1 MSNVKKTDDGELP
14 MLKGGKTSLT
24 AKEIPIAARAKGPG
38 PAAYSLPPT
47 IGLDGKSKGNRA
59 PAYSF
64 GVKLRN
70 DRDEQ
75 TPGPNKFFP
84 KTTRKGLSKGPA
96 FSLQGGYKKKDADA
110 IALDWETLGKD
121 TPGPGKYS
129 PGYISSKEPRAP
141 AYSIQPRRQTEK
153 ANQNPG
159 PAQYAINSTLGMHPA
174 VTVPAAAAYSIRFQ
188 RPLKLEHIS
197 PGPAAYS
204 PDTNQKMRHAAPAYS
219 LGARLVKPDYFK
231 LAKAQDS
238 SGEGDGDE
246 NDTNYMGKGGP
257 TPGPGQ
263 YTPSLKFVRQNIP
276 HFSFRCKHS
285 DYELFIP
292 DCHEVWPPSGLL
304 GRTKTL
310 TETKPPTKN
319 QPPTKTQPHIINRDM
334 NGSNAVYAQ
343 DEYGRPFIIVRDQGR
358 SRIKG
363 LEAQK
368 SHVLA
373 AKAVANILKT
383 SLGPRGLDKI
393 LISSDGDITITN
405 DGATILSQ
413 MEVEH
418 QIAKLLVQLSRSQD
432 DEIGDGTTGVVVLAG
447 ALLEQAEKLL
457 DKGIHPI
464 RISDGYERACAVAV
478 AHLDTIA
485 DEIIIDKE
493 NLDVLMRTAKTC
505 LGSKIVSKCHDQF
518 AKMAVDAVLA
528 VADLQRKDVDFELIK
543 VDGKVGGSLADS
555 KLVMG
560 VVIDKDFSHPQ
571 MPKELHDTKIA
582 ILTCP
587 FEPPKPKTKHQLD
600 ISSVEEYEKLQ
611 QYEKDKFEEMVRQVK
626 DSGANLVICQW
637 GFDDEAN
644 HLLMQN
650 KLPAVR
656 WVGGPEL
663 ELIAIATNGRIVPRF
678 AELSPEKLG
687 KAGLVREVSFGTTKD
702 RMLVIEQCA
711 NTRAVTIFV
720 RGGNKMIID
729 EAKRSLHDA
738 ICVVRNL
745 IRDSRIVYGG
755 GAAEIS
761 CSLAV
766 SKAADEISNIEQYA
780 MRAFASALDAV
791 PLALSENSGLSPIE
805 TLASIKS
812 RHATENN
819 SRLGID
825 CNLKGTNDMC
835 DQHVFDP
842 LISKRSQLYLAT
854 QMVKMVLKIDDVIQ
868 PGEAEQ

>member
-84 KTTRKGLSKGPA
+84 KTTH
-96 FSLQGGYKKKDADA
+96 ADA

-528 VADLQRKDVDFELIK
+528 VADLERKDVDFELIK

-555 KLVMG
+555 KL
-560 VVIDKDFSHPQ
+560 
-571 MPKELHDTKIA
+571 
-582 ILTCP
+582 
-587 FEPPKPKTKHQLD
+587 PKTKHQLD

-663 ELIAIATNGRIVPRF
+663 ELIAIATNGRIVP
-678 AELSPEKLG
+678 
-687 KAGLVREVSFGTTKD
+687 
-702 RMLVIEQCA
+702 
-711 NTRAVTIFV
+711 
-720 RGGNKMIID
+720 
-729 EAKRSLHDA
+729 
-738 ICVVRNL
+738 
-745 IRDSRIVYGG
+745 
-755 GAAEIS
+755 
-761 CSLAV
+761 
-766 SKAADEISNIEQYA
+766 
-780 MRAFASALDAV
+780 
-791 PLALSENSGLSPIE
+791 
-805 TLASIKS
+805 
-812 RHATENN
+812 
-819 SRLGID
+819 
-825 CNLKGTNDMC
+825 
-835 DQHVFDP
+835 
-842 LISKRSQLYLAT
+842 
-854 QMVKMVLKIDDVIQ
+854 
-868 PGEAEQ
+868 